1 MAHLPRS
8 NSSKKRM
15 SRVGSK
21 SSIVRH
27 DIHSAASGRAVGE
40 TAVARSTGGG
50 GGFWSGFTD
59 SVFGKKE
66 LEIPEEVATDRANY
80 IQDVKDV
87 LMEKEGMVPGH
98 TYQGDLKER
107 FKELMRKNPEFRT
120 LTGPQLLDTLV
131 RLSPDE
137 NPFRGD
143 RYDRLQMRIQEQVK
157 EVQIAKLS
165 RKYEAS
171 TFAARTGAAPTLPSR
186 SASNV
191 AKSDRAV
198 SADAAT
204 PSNQGM
210 RGVEGRNRAQTVS
223 DPRLSVGGGHARQRS
238 IKFADE
244 VGSRSMSRSMSMA
257 GEEEDTVGDLPPS
270 AKEGQGGGFSLTRMF
285 SQKGSE
291 PRTPPLP
298 PP

>member
-1 MAHLPRS
+1 
-8 NSSKKRM
+8 
-15 SRVGSK
+15 
-21 SSIVRH
+21 
-27 DIHSAASGRAVGE
+27 
-40 TAVARSTGGG
+40 
-50 GGFWSGFTD
+50 
-59 SVFGKKE
+59 
-66 LEIPEEVATDRANY
+66 
-80 IQDVKDV
+80 
-87 LMEKEGMVPGH
+87 
-98 TYQGDLKER
+98 
-107 FKELMRKNPEFRT
+107 
-120 LTGPQLLDTLV
+120 
-131 RLSPDE
+131 
-137 NPFRGD
+137 
-143 RYDRLQMRIQEQVK
+143 MRIQEQVK